1 LPDKP
6 AILSESPLAGRRA
19 DRRSI
24 APLKKENRDGSR
36 KNFFD
41 LRGTLGVSPEVQ
53 VGFQEIRLSFD
64 IGTDA
69 PKEKREEL
77 LALVERYCVIF
88 NTLQNSPKTGVRIT
102 AA

>member
-1 LPDKP
+1 M
-6 AILSESPLAGRRA
+6 
-19 DRRSI
+19 
-24 APLKKENRDGSR
+24 
-36 KNFFD
+36 
-41 LRGTLGVSPEVQ
+41 
-53 VGFQEIRLSFD
+53 GFQEIRLSFD